1 MAEAFTDRSTRI
13 PEPLAFEERYE
24 VVGLERPTPTIVEL
38 WLRPLGEVLD
48 YLPGE
53 YVLLEDRERTV
64 PPRSFSIANAPR
76 PDGLISLLATRVA
89 GGHNSAWIHERL
101 RVGQEVSV
109 SGPYGT
115 FVEDPAATDPAVF
128 LAAGSGLAPIRALLE
143 AGLAT
148 HARSSLTLIFSA
160 RSEADVIDRELFQAW
175 QSEHPSFRFI
185 RTLTRGAG
193 PPRTVGSRR
202 CCPPCRE
209 VSMTTTC
216 SSPAPPHSC
225 SPARRPP
232 TRSEPRARGCT
243 RRCSSSSPSR
253 GRVRRL
259 RPTSGRDPQSG
270 RREAPPIYTMTGDD
284 GTTGLLFGGRVSK
297 ADPVVEVCGT
307 LDEAVAAFGLA
318 RAALVDDDLRAVV
331 LELQR
336 GLFAAGAEIAANPR
350 ARDRLVAGISSVNR
364 EMTAALERHIDRLL
378 AEHPLR
384 PAFVVPGATPSSAAL
399 DLARTVLRR
408 AERRL
413 VAGRRSGLTASEALI
428 AYVNRASDL
437 AYVLARRAADGHDEP
452 VSHE

>member
-148 HARSSLTLIFSA
+148 HSRSSLTLIFSA
-160 RSEADVIDRELFQAW
+160 RSEADVIDRERFQAW

-193 PPRTVGSRR
+193 PPPYGRIPALLPTLQGSLHDHD
-202 CCPPCRE
+202 
-209 VSMTTTC
+209 VF
-216 SSPAPPHSC
+216 
-225 SPARRPP
+225 
-232 TRSEPRARGCT
+232 
-243 RRCSSSSPSR
+243 
-253 GRVRRL
+253 
-259 RPTSGRDPQSG
+259 
-270 RREAPPIYTMTGDD
+270 I
-284 GTTGLLFGGRVSK
+284 
-297 ADPVVEVCGT
+297 
-307 LDEAVAAFGLA
+307 
-318 RAALVDDDLRAVV
+318 
-331 LELQR
+331 
-336 GLFAAGAEIAANPR
+336 AGA
-350 ARDRLVAGISSVNR
+350 
-364 EMTAALERHIDRLL
+364 
-378 AEHPLR
+378 
-384 PAFVVPGATPSSAAL
+384 PAFVLACAA
-399 DLARTVLRR
+399 
-408 AERRL
+408 
-413 VAGRRSGLTASEALI
+413 
-428 AYVNRASDL
+428 
-437 AYVLARRAADGHDEP
+437 AADALGASRARVHTEVFFVEP
-452 VSHE
+452 QPWSGSAPQAEERT